1 MDQEA
6 NPEGSLCPITGEMFT
21 DPVVA
26 SDGHTY
32 ERSAI
37 TEWLESHDT
46 SPFTRNRISTTEL
59 QPNFALKKLLEEWRT
74 RQEAANNNL
83 SAEIPFEELQLGMGP
98 LGEGSFKL
106 VQEGCWRGQRVA
118 VATVKDGGSLQVTR
132 IRGQSRVVILE
143 NCRWSNMVEIGGNRC
158 K

>member
-118 VATVKDGGSLQVTR
+118 VAAVKDGGSLQVSR
-132 IRGQSRVVILE
+132 IRCHSAHNAFSSL
-143 NCRWSNMVEIGGNRC
+143 
-158 K
+158 